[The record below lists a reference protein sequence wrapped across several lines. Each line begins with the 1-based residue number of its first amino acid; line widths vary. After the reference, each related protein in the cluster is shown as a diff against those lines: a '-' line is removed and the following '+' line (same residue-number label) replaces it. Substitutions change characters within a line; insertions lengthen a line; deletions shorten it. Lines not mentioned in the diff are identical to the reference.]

1 MRFAGSRQEQ
11 RIELNITPLID
22 VVFLLLIFFM
32 VSTTFERDSK
42 LQIELP
48 EATARPQGAEDQP
61 IVVTID
67 ARGQYQVN
75 GRSLINAQPDTLKAA
90 ITKARDKR
98 QPPSPPALVISA
110 DATTPHQAVI
120 TLMDIARQLGIDH
133 LSFATRLTPEE
144 APNSTAR

>member
-32 VSTTFERDSK
+32 VSTTFERDSE

-48 EATARPQGAEDQP
+48 EATAKPQGAQDRS

-67 ARGQYQVN
+67 ASGRYQVN
-75 GRSLINAQPDTLKAA
+75 SRSLVNVRPETLKEAIARARDGKQDAPSLIINADAA
-90 ITKARDKR
+90 
-98 QPPSPPALVISA
+98 
-110 DATTPHQAVI
+110 TPHQAVI
-120 TLMDIARQLGIDH
+120 TVMDVARRLGIDH
-133 LSFATRLTPEE
+133 LRFATRLTQEE
-144 APNSTAR
+144 AAGATTH